1 MRSRLTSRLVRLE
14 RAEAVSRWSVRIR
27 CGHVKRLPREY
38 TGERHLVVVKQLPPN
53 SYGLELVEFE
63 ERPGLAPQR
72 SSGPSNERII
82 NINICL
88 VGPAE
93 GR

>member
-1 MRSRLTSRLVRLE
+1 MSMRLKSRLVRLE
-14 RAEAVSRWSVRIR
+14 RIEAASRLVIRIR
-27 CGHVKRLPREY
+27 IGEVKRLPPEY